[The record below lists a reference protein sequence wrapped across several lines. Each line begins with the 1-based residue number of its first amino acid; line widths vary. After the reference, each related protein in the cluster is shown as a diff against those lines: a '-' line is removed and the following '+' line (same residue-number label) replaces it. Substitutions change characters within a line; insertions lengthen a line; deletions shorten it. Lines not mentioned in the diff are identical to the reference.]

1 MKSTEKEI
9 REEALSYLQPKNTL
23 QIKGRLCY
31 KERVGAWNILHL
43 RKEILTLFPELR
55 QKRQNCGYTMFY
67 SKEPKETKK
76 LLEKLEKEGLV
87 PILLLLGKVK
97 EFKE

>member
-1 MKSTEKEI
+1 MKSTEKQI
-9 REEALSYLQPKNTL
+9 REDVLSYLQPKNTL

-55 QKRQNCGYTMFY
+55 QKRQNFGYAMYY
-67 SKEPKETKK
+67 SRDSKETKK
-76 LLEKLEKEGLV
+76 MLEQLEKQGVV
-87 PILLLLGKVK
+87 PIILLLGRVK
-97 EFKE
+97 EN

>member
-9 REEALSYLQPKNTL
+9 REDVLSYLQPKKVL

-43 RKEILTLFPELR
+43 RKEILTIFPELR
-55 QKRQNCGYTMFY
+55 QKRENFGYTMFY
-67 SKEPKETKK
+67 SKESKEVKK
-76 LLEKLEKEGLV
+76 MLEKLEKEWVV

-97 EFKE
+97 EN